1 MRRALAAGLIAVTV
15 GTGCTAEP
23 ADPPDEPSG
32 SLTVY
37 SGRKQDLMGDL
48 FAQFEKE
55 TGIKLKVKY
64 GDTAE
69 LAAQLLEEGDKSPAD
84 VFLAQDAGALGAIQA
99 AGLFSKLHS
108 DIISIVDK
116 RYRSREDKW
125 IGTSGRARVL
135 VYNPDAIRAADLP
148 AKITDLIDPKW
159 KDKIGWAP
167 TNGSFQ
173 SFVTAMTVLKGKEA
187 TRSWLSAMKA
197 NGAKTYANNDA
208 ITLAVS
214 AGELQAGL
222 VNHYY
227 PFEMR
232 VEDPGLKAKNHFFK
246 AGDPGGLIN
255 VAGVGLLASSKR
267 KATAERFVEYLL
279 SEPGQNYFSSQTF
292 EYPLRDG
299 VEASPEIPALSSL
312 EPPDIDLSD
321 LEGLKAPLELLK
333 EVGLL

>member
-1 MRRALAAGLIAVTV
+1 MKRALAAGLIAVTL

-23 ADPPDEPSG
+23 ADSPDEPSG

-55 TGIKLKVKY
+55 TGIKLNVKY

-84 VFLAQDAGALGAIQA
+84 VFLAQDAGALGAVQA
-99 AGLFSKLHS
+99 GGLFSKLES
-108 DIISIVDK
+108 DITSTVDK

-135 VYNPDAIRAADLP
+135 AYNPDAVRAADLP
-148 AKITDLIDPKW
+148 AKITSLSDSKW

-173 SFVTAMTVLKGKEA
+173 SFVTAMTILKGKEA

-227 PFEMR
+227 PFKMR
-232 VEDPGLKAKNHFFK
+232 VEDPSLKAKIHFFE

-255 VAGVGLLASSKR
+255 VAGVGVLATSK
-267 KATAERFVEYLL
+267 KKESAERFVEFLL
-279 SEPGQNYFSSQTF
+279 SETGQKYFSTKTF
-292 EYPLRDG
+292 EFPLREG
-299 VEASPEIPALSSL
+299 VEASSEIPVLSSL
-312 EPPDIDLSD
+312 KPPDIDLSD
-321 LEGLKAPLELLK
+321 LDDLKATLELLK